1 MAQQARKAHKEADVQ
16 LVHVDLVQGKVDR
29 HVHAHE
35 VEANRNP
42 TTPGPALIK
51 LLVKFDVGNKKK
63 LIFSLTL
70 N

>member
-1 MAQQARKAHKEADVQ
+1 MAQQARKALKEADTQ

-29 HVHAHE
+29 HVHANE

-51 LLVKFDVGNKKK
+51 FLVKFVSENKK
-63 LIFSLTL
+63 